1 MTLPIHHRIASYDGT
16 DLAYRTWG
24 EPSDRLPLLF
34 FSGIAC
40 NDVYWEDLIPLLSG
54 RQAVTWD
61 YPHHGDSGPAEDDS
75 DLGIAS
81 LAKHAL
87 AVADAARL
95 HRSVCLGH
103 SMGVQVLFEFYRH
116 HPGRTAAL
124 IPIAGPFQHTVGH
137 LYGTSV
143 GANILSLF
151 EMGAKAAPQIMNP
164 LWRLAID
171 ARLADPL
178 GRAAGLIGPAPPKVM
193 RRYFEHVATID
204 PPALFEMFRK
214 GHEHSADDL
223 LEQVDVPVLI
233 LHGTRDVMTPFALAE
248 EMARRIPGAKLV
260 GIEGGAHTLPAEDP
274 DLIAKEIG
282 QFLESIAEP

>member
-1 MTLPIHHRIASYDGT
+1 MRLPIHHRITSYDGT

-24 EPSDRLPLLF
+24 EKSDQLPLLF

-54 RQAVTWD
+54 RQAITWD

-87 AVADAARL
+87 AIADAAGLDRF
-95 HRSVCLGH
+95 VCLGH

-116 HPGRTAAL
+116 HPTRTAAL
-124 IPIAGPFQHTVGH
+124 IPMAGPFQHTVGH

-143 GANILSLF
+143 GTHILSLF
-151 EMGAKAAPQIMNP
+151 EMGAKTAPQIMNP

-171 ARLADPL
+171 ARLAGSIRS
-178 GRAAGLIGPAPPKVM
+178 GRWADRP
-193 RRYFEHVATID
+193 RSS
-204 PPALFEMFRK
+204 K
-214 GHEHSADDL
+214 GHATL
-223 LEQVDVPVLI
+223 LRACSHRRSTCPV
-233 LHGTRDVMTPFALAE
+233 RDVSERTRAL
-248 EMARRIPGAKLV
+248 
-260 GIEGGAHTLPAEDP
+260 
-274 DLIAKEIG
+274 
-282 QFLESIAEP
+282 S